1 VEESQWQQ
9 RHRSTTLPSSSPV
22 IQAHRN
28 WTQAVR
34 VAKLAR
40 GDRPIKKPDHRR
52 SEPLPEM
59 IGKTMDLQYFLEM
72 VDAKHRHGSNLRK
85 YHEFWKTTD
94 CKENF
99 FYWLDYGA
107 GKDVELPA
115 CPREQLEREQVRYL
129 SREERV
135 KYLVTIDRMG
145 RFRWAKDDELVWT
158 NNEHYMDTENGII
171 PRPKGTD
178 AGPGSTA
185 ATHRT
190 QRPSESSRSSSLD
203 EDRRDLG
210 PEAETGARNFVHH
223 RHNIFKRLK
232 DKIFLKDDWWIFVS
246 WVCSRTRRI
255 TSTDHPGQVADPSYR
270 LYIGIKK
277 RGSFQHSSFLRGG
290 RIGAAGLIKIRHGK
304 LRDLAPLRSVLPS
317 WKS

>member
-1 VEESQWQQ
+1 
-9 RHRSTTLPSSSPV
+9 
-22 IQAHRN
+22 
-28 WTQAVR
+28 
-34 VAKLAR
+34 
-40 GDRPIKKPDHRR
+40 
-52 SEPLPEM
+52 M

-145 RFRWAKDDELVWT
+145 RFRWAKDDDLVWT
-158 NNEHYMDTENGII
+158 NNTNYMDTENGII
-171 PRPKGTD
+171 ARPKGEARD
-178 AGPGSTA
+178 RSARQSI
-185 ATHRT
+185 
-190 QRPSESSRSSSLD
+190 ESLHTSSLD
-203 EDRRDLG
+203 EDRRDQG

-232 DKIFLKDDWWIFVS
+232 DRIFLKDDWWIFVS
-246 WVCSRTRRI
+246 
-255 TSTDHPGQVADPSYR
+255 
-270 LYIGIKK
+270 L
-277 RGSFQHSSFLRGG
+277 F
-290 RIGAAGLIKIRHGK
+290 
-304 LRDLAPLRSVLPS
+304 
-317 WKS
+317 

>member
-1 VEESQWQQ
+1 
-9 RHRSTTLPSSSPV
+9 
-22 IQAHRN
+22 
-28 WTQAVR
+28 
-34 VAKLAR
+34 
-40 GDRPIKKPDHRR
+40 
-52 SEPLPEM
+52 
-59 IGKTMDLQYFLEM
+59 M

-85 YHEFWKTTD
+85 YHEVWKTTD

-107 GKDVELPA
+107 GKDVELQA

-185 ATHRT
+185 VTHRA

-203 EDRRDLG
+203 EDRRDQG

-232 DKIFLKDDWWIFVS
+232 DKIFLKDDWWIF
-246 WVCSRTRRI
+246 
-255 TSTDHPGQVADPSYR
+255 VADPSYR

-304 LRDLAPLRSVLPS
+304 LRDLAPLSGHYRPPS
-317 WKS
+317 ANFHAFVHALREQGADLSRVSITKLYASLVGIEGYFGAKDNVHRAKEKIEHKIESKPS